1 MEFYLCIYVFHICFG
16 SSRDLWTVFKLA
28 DHFPPHQ
35 SSMKTLISP
44 HSPILTMDMVYISDY
59 LLLMGMK
66 CHLIVVLVYI
76 FLMTNDNEPFF
87 MSLLSFLNL
96 LWRQFFRFFAY
107 ILINWIIL
115 LLNCKNSLGIQ
126 ELSLLWH
133 IIYTAFSYSVRYLFL
148 DMVSMEAQTFLTLDW
163 AQQHPIMERGGVHVV
178 LSFPEELQAIN
189 GFWGGKTVLWPLVSC
204 M

>member
-1 MEFYLCIYVFHICFG
+1 
-16 SSRDLWTVFKLA
+16 
-28 DHFPPHQ
+28 
-35 SSMKTLISP
+35 
-44 HSPILTMDMVYISDY
+44 MDMVYISDY

-76 FLMTNDNEPFF
+76 FLLTNDNEPFF
-87 MSLLSFLNL
+87 MSLLSFLN

-133 IIYTAFSYSVRYLFL
+133 IIYTAFSYSVHYLFL

-178 LSFPEELQAIN
+178 LSFPEELQTIN
-189 GFWGGKTVLWPLVSC
+189 GFWGEKTCSL
-204 M
+204 